1 MELRDLIAGY
11 QSNVKDASHVFFDAA
26 IRALQNAKPHQKP
39 SILIDLSE
47 HLGCHPNDLVFLTE
61 KEVNEDDM
69 ALPEY
74 RDVLLAA
81 E

>member
-1 MELRDLIAGY
+1 MELRDLIAEY
-11 QSNVKDASHVFFDAA
+11 QSDEKDTSHVFFDAA
-26 IRALQNAKPHQKP
+26 IRALRNAKPHQKP

-47 HLGCHPNDLVFLTE
+47 HIGCHPNDLAFLTDN
-61 KEVNEDDM
+61 VANEDDII
-69 ALPEY
+69 LPEY